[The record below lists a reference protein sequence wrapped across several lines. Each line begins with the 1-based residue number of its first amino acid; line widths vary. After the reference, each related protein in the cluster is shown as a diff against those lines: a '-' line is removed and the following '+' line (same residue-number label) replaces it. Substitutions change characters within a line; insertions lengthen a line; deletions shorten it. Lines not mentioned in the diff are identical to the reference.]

1 MAGVHPG
8 GGSGASASS
17 LGLPSTAP
25 STARGLTFATINAET
40 LEAAAR
46 DADFPVPGQDV
57 IDQVTQQ
64 YTGSCCMTGEMTN
77 HMTNQYVNA

>member
-1 MAGVHPG
+1 MAGVHAG

-57 IDQVTQQ
+57 IDQVTHLCKGFGA
-64 YTGSCCMTGEMTN
+64 TTDDMTKR
-77 HMTNQYVNA
+77 